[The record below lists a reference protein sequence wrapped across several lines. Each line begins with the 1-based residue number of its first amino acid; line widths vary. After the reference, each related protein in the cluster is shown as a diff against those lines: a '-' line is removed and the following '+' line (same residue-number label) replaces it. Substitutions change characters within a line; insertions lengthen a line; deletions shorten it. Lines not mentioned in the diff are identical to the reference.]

1 MKKDII
7 PYGKHFIDQDDI
19 DAVVD
24 VLKNKNLTQGPAVL
38 SFEKAIANYV
48 GSKYAVAI
56 SSWTAGLHIAY
67 LAAGLKEGDE
77 LITTPL
83 TFVATSNAALYCGA
97 KPVFSDIDPQTI
109 NLCPDKLS
117 RTVKEHPKAKIIA
130 PVHFAGLACKM
141 KEIKNMADKN
151 KLLVIE
157 DAAHALGAK
166 YEDGS
171 MVGNCKYS
179 LMTGFSF
186 HPVKSIAAGEGGMIT
201 TNNREIYRKLL
212 RLRSH
217 GINKYDDIFKNKHL
231 AFTNGLNNPWY
242 YEMQELG
249 YNFRITDIQS
259 TLGESQL
266 KKLNNFI
273 ARRLEIVE
281 RYDLAFKTFK
291 NINPIQSKTRAQ
303 SSHHIYPVRINFKK
317 VKISRAKLMKTLS
330 IENILTQVHYMPVPM
345 HPYYHNLDYKID
357 DFQNSLNYYEEA
369 LTLPLYFGLS
379 DQDQDKVI
387 RLLKKIIG

>member
-1 MKKDII
+1 MKNNKI

-24 VLKNKNLTQGPAVL
+24 VLKNKNLTQGPAVS
-38 SFEKAIANYV
+38 SFEKAVADYV
-48 GSKYAVAI
+48 GAKYAVAI

-67 LAAGLKEGDE
+67 LAAGLKEEDE

-97 KPVFSDIDPQTI
+97 KPVFSDVDPMTI

-117 RTVKEHPKAKIIA
+117 RTIKKHPKAKVVT

-141 KEIKNMADKN
+141 KEIKNIADKN
-151 KLLVIE
+151 NLLVIE

-201 TNNREIYRKLL
+201 TNNKELFKRLL

-217 GINKYDDIFKNKHL
+217 GINKVDDIFKNNGL
-231 AFTNGLNNPWY
+231 AFTNGLKNPWY

-259 TLGESQL
+259 ALGESQL

-273 ARRLEIVE
+273 TRRLEIV
-281 RYDLAFKTFK
+281 RKYDSTFK
-291 NINPIQSKTRAQ
+291 DFKFITPIQPKTRTQ
-303 SSHHIYPVRINFKK
+303 SSHHIYPVRIDFKNA
-317 VKISRAKLMKTLS
+317 KISRAELMKKLS
-330 IENILTQVHYMPVPM
+330 TENVLTQVHYMPVPM
-345 HPYYHNLDYKID
+345 HPYYQDLNYKMD
-357 DFQNSLNYYEEA
+357 DFQNSLNYYNET
-369 LTLPLYFGLS
+369 LTLPLYFSLS
-379 DQDQDKVI
+379 DQNQDKVI
-387 RLLKKIIG
+387 KLLKRIVG

>member
-117 RTVKEHPKAKIIA
+117 RTIKKHPKAKVIA
-130 PVHFAGLACKM
+130 PVHFAGFACKM
-141 KEIKNMADKN
+141 KEIKNIADKN

-166 YEDGS
+166 YDDGS

-201 TNNREIYRKLL
+201 TNN
-212 RLRSH
+212 
-217 GINKYDDIFKNKHL
+217 
-231 AFTNGLNNPWY
+231 
-242 YEMQELG
+242 
-249 YNFRITDIQS
+249 
-259 TLGESQL
+259 
-266 KKLNNFI
+266 
-273 ARRLEIVE
+273 
-281 RYDLAFKTFK
+281 
-291 NINPIQSKTRAQ
+291 
-303 SSHHIYPVRINFKK
+303 
-317 VKISRAKLMKTLS
+317 
-330 IENILTQVHYMPVPM
+330 
-345 HPYYHNLDYKID
+345 
-357 DFQNSLNYYEEA
+357 
-369 LTLPLYFGLS
+369 
-379 DQDQDKVI
+379 
-387 RLLKKIIG
+387 

>member
-1 MKKDII
+1 MKNNKI

-24 VLKNKNLTQGPAVL
+24 VLKNKNLTQGPSVL
-38 SFEKAIANYV
+38 SFEKAVAEYV
-48 GSKYAVAI
+48 GAKYAVAI
-56 SSWTAGLHIAY
+56 SSWTAGLHLAY

-97 KPVFSDIDPQTI
+97 KPVFSDIDPLTI

-117 RTVKEHPKAKIIA
+117 RTIKKHPKAKVIA

-141 KEIKNMADKN
+141 KEIKNIADEN
-151 KLLVIE
+151 NLLVIE

-179 LMTGFSF
+179 DMTGFSF

-201 TNNREIYRKLL
+201 TNNKNIYKELL

-217 GINKYDDIFKNKHL
+217 GINKGDDDFKNKDL
-231 AFTNGLNNPWY
+231 AFTKGLNNPWY

-259 TLGESQL
+259 ALGESQL
-266 KKLNNFI
+266 KKLNKFI
-273 ARRLEIVE
+273 SRRLEIVKK
-281 RYDLAFKTFK
+281 YDSVFEHFKYIK
-291 NINPIQSKTRAQ
+291 PIQLKTRNQ
-303 SSHHIYPVRINFKK
+303 SSHHIYPVRINFKE
-317 VKISRAKLMKTLS
+317 VEISRAELMKKLS
-330 IENILTQVHYMPVPM
+330 EENILTQVHYMPVPM
-345 HPYYHNLDYKID
+345 HPYYQDLNYKME

-369 LTLPLYFGLS
+369 LTLPLYFSLS

-387 RLLKKIIG
+387 KSLKRIIG

>member
-77 LITTPL
+77 FITTPL

-117 RTVKEHPKAKIIA
+117 RTIKEHPKAKVIA

-249 YNFRITDIQS
+249 YNYRITDIQS
-259 TLGESQL
+259 ALGESQL

-273 ARRLEIVE
+273 SRRLQIVK
-281 RYDLAFKTFK
+281 RYDLAFKSFE
-291 NINPIQSKTRAQ
+291 NIAPIQIKTRNQ

-317 VKISRAKLMKTLS
+317 AKISRAKLMKKLS
-330 IENILTQVHYMPVPM
+330 KENILTQVHYMPVPM
-345 HPYYHNLDYKID
+345 HPFYQDLNYKTD
-357 DFQNSLNYYEEA
+357 DLQNSSSYYNEA
-369 LTLPLYFGLS
+369 LSLPLYFSLS

-387 RLLKKIIG
+387 KLLKSIIG